1 MESALFSGLQGLFLG
16 VANLGLGQVI
26 MILVGSALLYLGIKK
41 GYEPLLLVPIGF
53 GAILVN
59 IPLADMM
66 GEEGFLRFFYD
77 AGVLTE
83 VFPLLIFIG
92 IGAMTDFQPLLE
104 NPKII
109 LLGAAGQ
116 FGIFLTLLLA
126 LALGFDKLDAV
137 AVAIIGACDGP
148 TAIYVS
154 SKFAPHL
161 LGAMIDFGPVLA
173 NPIVLL
179 FGAAGQFGIFL
190 TLFLALWLGFLRQE
204 AVSIA
209 VIGACDGPTAIFVTS
224 RYAPALLPAVSIAA
238 YSYMS
243 LVPLIQPPIMR
254 LLTTDRERK
263 IVMGVVKQPVSKTTK
278 ILFPIV
284 VTIFA
289 SILAPKGAPLIGTVM
304 LGNLMKES
312 GVVDRLKSASEN
324 EIANIVTLLLG
335 LCIGATMEADK
346 FLRAQTLLILG
357 LGFVAISLDTAVGV
371 LFGKLMCFLT
381 GGKINPLIGAAG
393 ISAFPMSARVVQA
406 EGQKYNKKNYLLMHA
421 MSANAGGQIGSVI
434 AAAVMLSVLQG
445 MGIIGG

>member
-1 MESALFSGLQGLFLG
+1 MESALVSGLQGLVLG
-16 VANLGLGQVI
+16 ILNLTPDHVI
-26 MILVGSALLYLGIKK
+26 MLLIASALLYLGIKK

-59 IPLADMM
+59 IPLAEMM
-66 GEEGFLRFFYD
+66 GKEGFLRFFYD
-77 AGVLTE
+77 VGVLTE

-126 LALGFDKLDAV
+126 LAVGFDKLDAV

-154 SKFAPHL
+154 SKFAPHM
-161 LGAMIDFGPVLA
+161 LGA
-173 NPIVLL
+173 
-179 FGAAGQFGIFL
+179 
-190 TLFLALWLGFLRQE
+190 
-204 AVSIA
+204 VS
-209 VIGACDGPTAIFVTS
+209 V
-224 RYAPALLPAVSIAA
+224 AA

-254 LLTTDRERK
+254 ALTTERERM
-263 IVMGVVKQPVSKTTK
+263 IVMGAIRQPVSKTTK

-346 FLRAQTLLILG
+346 FLRAQTLLVLA
-357 LGFVAISLDTAVGV
+357 LGFIAISLDTAVGV
-371 LFGKLMCFLT
+371 LFGKVMCLLT

-393 ISAFPMSARVVQA
+393 ISAFPMSARVVQV
-406 EGQKYNKKNYLLMHA
+406 EGQKYNKKSYLLMPA

-445 MGIIGG
+445 MGIVGG

>member
-1 MESALFSGLQGLFLG
+1 
-16 VANLGLGQVI
+16 
-26 MILVGSALLYLGIKK
+26 MILVGSLLLYLGISK
-41 GYEPLLLVPIGF
+41 GYEPLLLLPIGF

-59 IPLADMM
+59 IPLAGLMDEH
-66 GEEGFLRFFYD
+66 GILRYFYEN
-77 AGVLTE
+77 GILTE
-83 VFPLLIFIG
+83 IFPVLIFLG
-92 IGAMTDFQPLLE
+92 IGAMTDFSPLLE

-126 LALGFDKLDAV
+126 LAVGFDKLDAV

-154 SKFAPHL
+154 SKYAPHL
-161 LGAMIDFGPVLA
+161 LGA
-173 NPIVLL
+173 
-179 FGAAGQFGIFL
+179 
-190 TLFLALWLGFLRQE
+190 
-204 AVSIA
+204 VS
-209 VIGACDGPTAIFVTS
+209 V
-224 RYAPALLPAVSIAA
+224 AA

-263 IVMGVVKQPVSKTTK
+263 IVMGVIRQPVSKTTK

-289 SILAPKGAPLIGTVM
+289 SILAPIGTPLIGTVM

-312 GVVDRLKSASEN
+312 GVVERLKTASEN
-324 EIANIVTLLLG
+324 EIANIITLLLG
-335 LCIGATMEADK
+335 LTIGATMEADK
-346 FLRAQTLLILG
+346 FLRGETLLVLG
-357 LGFVAISLDTAVGV
+357 LGLVAISLDTVVGV
-371 LFGKLMCFLT
+371 LFGKLMCLLT
-381 GGKINPLIGAAG
+381 RGKVNPLIGAAG
-393 ISAFPMSARVVQA
+393 ISAFPMAARVAQT

-434 AAAVMLSVLQG
+434 AAAVMLSVLTG
-445 MGIIGG
+445 MGIVGG

>member
-1 MESALFSGLQGLFLG
+1 MESAVSSGIQGLILG
-16 VANLGLGQVI
+16 ITNLTFGHVI
-26 MILVGSALLYLGIKK
+26 MLVIASVLLYLGIKK

-59 IPLADMM
+59 IPLAGMM
-66 GEEGFLRFFYD
+66 AEDGFLRFFYD
-77 AGVLTE
+77 IGVRTE
-83 VFPLLIFIG
+83 IFPLLIFLG

-116 FGIFLTLLLA
+116 FGIFITLLLA
-126 LALGFDKLDAV
+126 LAVGFDKLDAV

-161 LGAMIDFGPVLA
+161 LGA
-173 NPIVLL
+173 
-179 FGAAGQFGIFL
+179 
-190 TLFLALWLGFLRQE
+190 
-204 AVSIA
+204 VS
-209 VIGACDGPTAIFVTS
+209 V
-224 RYAPALLPAVSIAA
+224 AA

-254 LLTTDRERK
+254 ALTTERERQ
-263 IVMGVVKQPVSKTTK
+263 IVMGATRQPVSKTTK

-284 VTIFA
+284 VTVFA

-324 EIANIVTLLLG
+324 EITNIVTLLLG
-335 LCIGATMEADK
+335 LCIGATMEADR
-346 FLRAQTLLILG
+346 FLQAQTLLVLG
-357 LGFVAISLDTAVGV
+357 LGFIAIALDTVVGV
-371 LFGKLMCFLT
+371 LFGKLMCALT

-393 ISAFPMSARVVQA
+393 ISAFPMAARVAQVQ
-406 EGQKYNKKNYLLMHA
+406 GQRYNKKNYLLMHA

-445 MGIIGG
+445 MGIVAG